1 VPVHANLANVR
12 FPDAPDSS
20 PRTSSMS
27 RRSSCCFL
35 GVAEGV
41 DDGVD
46 AGGEVVCVAA
56 ELIVAGERDS
66 FLIEAGSLVLQL
78 FSA

>member
-1 VPVHANLANVR
+1 
-12 FPDAPDSS
+12 
-20 PRTSSMS
+20 MS

-46 AGGEVVCVAA
+46 AGGEVVRAAA
-56 ELIVAGERDS
+56 ELIVAGERD
-66 FLIEAGSLVLQL
+66 FVLDRGWFACAAAL
-78 FSA
+78 FGVRRLRRRGAAFRGVR